1 MRRFARYLVATAV
14 AAAVAA
20 LTAVT
25 AESAGLPLLSVPIV
39 YGPTTALVLAH
50 RQTWFASARHSD
62 PSRKLG
68 AIGGGVG
75 AFAASSLFRVSV
87 PVGVVG
93 FGLMVFGMA
102 VVVADMS
109 TLDQ

>member
-1 MRRFARYLVATAV
+1 MRRSLRYLVATAV
-14 AAAVAA
+14 AVGIAA

-25 AESAGLPLLSVPIV
+25 ADSTGLTLLSVPIV

-50 RQTWFASARHSD
+50 WQTWVSLSRQPD

-75 AFAASSLFRVSV
+75 AFAMSSLFRVSV
-87 PVGVVG
+87 PVGAVG
-93 FGLMVFGMA
+93 FGLMLFGMA
-102 VVVADMS
+102 VTIADVS